1 MYRQTEEHHHH
12 MVRRAS
18 WYRNAIIRI
27 VITDKAQL
35 FIHLMNIRTIV
46 QQDSIMKPL
55 KNPKEIVYCRVLLL

>member
-1 MYRQTEEHHHH
+1 MSERVE
-12 MVRRAS
+12 RAS
-18 WYRNAIIRI
+18 WYRNVTAIIRI
-27 VITDKAQL
+27 EITDKAQL